1 MTDENKEDPQWHP
14 IVTRAALLLP
24 MRRQFAI
31 MLANSNSLDRS
42 APEQVSLQYRVPAL
56 AKPCSDS
63 YVD

>member
-42 APEQVSLQYRVPAL
+42 APEQVSLQ
-56 AKPCSDS
+56 
-63 YVD
+63 